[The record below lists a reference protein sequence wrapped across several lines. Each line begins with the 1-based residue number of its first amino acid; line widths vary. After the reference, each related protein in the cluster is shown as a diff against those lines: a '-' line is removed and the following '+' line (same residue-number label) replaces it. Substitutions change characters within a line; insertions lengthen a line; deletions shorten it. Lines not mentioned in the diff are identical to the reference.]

1 MRSQSQSV
9 RLGATAAFAAATA
22 LLLRRGAYVPA
33 AVTMIACVAY
43 AGMYSVAPSVPTTS
57 ASTSATT
64 SDARKRLLQFRYAD
78 WAVTTPLILAVLLAR
93 RRMSV
98 PKITFVVVADVLMV
112 VCGYLGKC
120 EPDAR
125 KRAMWFSLGMVLF
138 LPVVLALLHAS
149 NGSRAAAISLCVWS
163 AYPAVWVLSDLR
175 KITTA
180 TEDDVTAVLDVVAK
194 VGVGLLL

>member
-1 MRSQSQSV
+1 MQSQSV

-22 LLLRRGAYVPA
+22 LLLRREAYVPA

-43 AGMYSVAPSVPTTS
+43 AGMYSVAPSVP
-57 ASTSATT
+57 
-64 SDARKRLLQFRYAD
+64 DARKRLLQFRYAD